1 MHSAQRSGHGPPALP
16 ISTPLPDSTGP
27 RAWGWHAVT
36 SLPYNAADQIT
47 NTGFSFSARAAPPA
61 GWGWSTGTVG
71 AEDVYRSILDDRGQS
86 TCCHGAISALNDD
99 VLAVPGSS
107 AVLLVSPNQMLY
119 MLCPAASLRGLD
131 QMLAVYWSRR
141 PDGLSIE
148 SDALS
153 ERGTGRQQCARS
165 SVDRASDFGLPGRM
179 LCPPRGDWACKTC
192 RIRCSK

>member
-1 MHSAQRSGHGPPALP
+1 LEHVSALRSTEPRG
-16 ISTPLPDSTGP
+16 STEELCDIRWNVSRNPGRFTRPSFCHVDFST
-27 RAWGWHAVT
+27 
-36 SLPYNAADQIT
+36 
-47 NTGFSFSARAAPPA
+47 RAAPPA

-71 AEDVYRSILDDRGQS
+71 AEDAYRSILDDRGQS
-86 TCCHGAISALNDD
+86 TCRHGAISALNDD
-99 VLAVPGSS
+99 VVAVPGSS

-153 ERGTGRQQCARS
+153 ERGTGRQQRARS
-165 SVDRASDFGLPGRM
+165 SVDRASDFGSEGRGFES
-179 LCPPRGDWACKTC
+179 LRA
-192 RIRCSK
+192 RHISS